1 MPVLIET
8 EDEFDLRSVGVDI
21 GSATTHFTISKL
33 TVKKVGPRYVVIDR
47 AATFESRVLLTP
59 YRSDDEID
67 GGAIAD
73 FFHAEFDRAGV
84 RRADI
89 DTGALILTGV
99 ALERENAQQIADIFA
114 EEAGRFVSVS
124 AGDELEAMLSAQG
137 SGALAASRER
147 GIKIVNIDIGGGTT
161 KVVVCDSGDVTSTAI
176 FDVGARLVA
185 VDDEGRVTRTERFGL
200 LAAEALGIDLRVG
213 RHLEASDRARIASS
227 LMVQLMAQL
236 VDGQATTQLP
246 IRRAGSNPSLRD
258 VDALTLSGGVS
269 ELFRDAAHRD
279 LGDLGVAMAAT
290 LREELGP
297 IDLPILP
304 LSGGI
309 RATVLGA
316 SQYIV
321 QVSGSTVY
329 VSSAD
334 VLPIRN
340 AATLVPRFDLSDEE
354 IKPELL
360 ATEIIGL
367 IRSRGVAPE
376 EPVALALRWR
386 GSATWDRLHAVATGV
401 YEGVGGSR
409 SGSVIL
415 ACDED
420 VARLLGRRLSEIDS
434 DLPVASVDG
443 VNVSEFGFL
452 DIGSFLPDSN
462 SVPVVVKSLVF

>member
-8 EDEFDLRSVGVDI
+8 EDEFDLSSVGLDI

-47 AATFESRVLLTP
+47 AATFESTVLLTP
-59 YRSDDEID
+59 YRSDNEID
-67 GGAIAD
+67 GEALAD
-73 FFHAEFDRAGV
+73 FFHAEFERAGV
-84 RRADI
+84 RPANI

-99 ALERENAQQIADIFA
+99 ALERENAQQIAAIFA

-161 KVVVCDSGDVTSTAI
+161 KVVVCDSGDVTGSAI

-213 RHLEASDRARIASS
+213 ELLEESDRARIAAF
-227 LMVQLMAQL
+227 LITQLMTQL
-236 VDGQATTQLP
+236 VDGEATTELP

-279 LGDLGVAMAAT
+279 LGDLGVGMAAT

-297 IDLPILP
+297 VDLPILP

-316 SQYIV
+316 SQYTV
-321 QVSGSTVY
+321 QVSGSTIY

-340 AATLVPRFDLSDEE
+340 APTLVPLFDLSDEQ

-360 ATEIIGL
+360 ATEINAL

-376 EPVALALRWR
+376 EPVALAVRWR
-386 GSATWDRLHAVATGV
+386 GSATWDRLHAVAAGL

-415 ACDED
+415 ACDDD
-420 VARLLGRRLSEIDS
+420 VARLLGRRLSEIDP